1 MLALFNMAEEATPTN
16 IEQLLELLT
25 AQIVEIQDVATL
37 TLAATGL
44 ALKIPDEKTNDKR
57 AIKKMLL
64 RFLNSDAIETQLRF

>member
-1 MLALFNMAEEATPTN
+1 MAEEATPTN

-44 ALKIPDEKTNDKR
+44 ALKIPEEKNQRQACYQENAST
-57 AIKKMLL
+57 I
-64 RFLNSDAIETQLRF
+64 FE